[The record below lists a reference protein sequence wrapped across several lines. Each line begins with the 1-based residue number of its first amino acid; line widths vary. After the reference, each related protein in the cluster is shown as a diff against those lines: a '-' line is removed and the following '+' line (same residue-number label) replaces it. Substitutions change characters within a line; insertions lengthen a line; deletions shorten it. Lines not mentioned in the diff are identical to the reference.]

1 MTILLVVIYVSLYR
15 IEDGD
20 TGVAI
25 FGTLLYSPFAFL
37 LTLYNGLT
45 IGLLENLNKK
55 LRVVNYILPL
65 LPLIF
70 WFFIAGQMIR
80 IRYWDIEANEFI
92 ILVIILTTVNLVGL
106 FYINRQD
113 RETAN
118 R

>member
-1 MTILLVVIYVSLYR
+1 MTILLIVIFVSLHA

-45 IGLLENLNKK
+45 IGLLENLNRKI
-55 LRVVNYILPL
+55 RMMNYL
-65 LPLIF
+65 LPVVPLTI
-70 WFFIAGQMIR
+70 WFLFAGQLIR
-80 IRYWDIEANEFI
+80 IRYWDIEVKEFI
-92 ILVIILTTVNLVGL
+92 ILLSVLTTVNLVGL
-106 FYINRQD
+106 FFIRRQE
-113 RETAN
+113 RESAN